1 MVQMRYNLS
10 KIQQDKNKSD
20 LKTINLFK
28 HYEQLQMKVQDQNAS
43 KLKLINDKIDAK
55 RKMVLYNQDK
65 LMQQKVI
72 IINNV
77 YRT

>member
-28 HYEQLQMKVQDQNAS
+28 HYEQLQMKVQDQNAR

>member
-1 MVQMRYNLS
+1 MRYNLS

-28 HYEQLQMKVQDQNAS
+28 HYEQLQMKVQDQNAR